1 MDAMTRCGAIPPH
14 LLEHLAQSS
23 NEHRARRAQAT
34 LQADQRHRTARI
46 DIPVPTQPDDED
58 EAEAGE
64 QPQAGN
70 PNRTIHDAAHSEHLP
85 GKEVRTE
92 GAPETDDPAVTRAYD
107 HLGATYRLFSEVYG
121 RDSLDGK
128 GLPLIASV
136 HYGTDYANAFW
147 DGRQMAFGDGDG
159 DLFVCF
165 TSALDVIA
173 HELTHGVVERTA
185 RLAYFDQAGALN
197 EHLADVFGALAEQYA
212 AGHTADKAT
221 WLIGD
226 GLFTDAV
233 EGAALRSMKAPG
245 TAYDDDV
252 LGKDPQPAHMDDYVE
267 TFMDNGGV
275 HINSG
280 IPNRAFYLAAT
291 EIGGNA
297 WETAGKVWYEALT
310 SGEVKRDA
318 TFEQFAAATSGA
330 AVRLFGD
337 GSAQVKAVNAAWEG
351 VGVPTP

>member
-1 MDAMTRCGAIPPH
+1 MTRCGAIPPH
-14 LLEHLAQSS
+14 LLEHLAKSS
-23 NEHRARRAQAT
+23 NEARARRAQAT
-34 LQADQRHRTARI
+34 LHADQRHRTARI
-46 DIPVPTQPDDED
+46 DIPVPTEPDEPDE
-58 EAEAGE
+58 E
-64 QPQAGN
+64 QPPHAGD
-70 PNRTIHDAAHSEHLP
+70 PNRTIHDAENTEQLP
-85 GKEVRTE
+85 GKKVRAE
-92 GAPETDDPAVTRAYD
+92 GDPETDDPAVTRAYD
-107 HLGATYRLFSEVYG
+107 HLGATHRLFSEVYG
-121 RDSLDGK
+121 RDSLDGQ

-136 HYGTDYANAFW
+136 HYGRDYANAFW
-147 DGRQMAFGDGDG
+147 DGQQMAFGDGDG

-185 RLAYFDQAGALN
+185 GLVYFDQAGALN

-212 AGHTADKAT
+212 DGQTVDQAT

-226 GLFTDAV
+226 GLFTPAV

-245 TAYDDDV
+245 PAYDDDV

-291 EIGGNA
+291 ELGGHA
-297 WETAGKVWYEALT
+297 WEAAGKVWYEALT
-310 SGEVKRDA
+310 SGDVKRNA

-351 VGVPTP
+351 VGVPTG